1 MTLKAQYKLLHC
13 AGAALCLA
21 SLALFVLTDS
31 TDTHAENP
39 LLGDALAVAG
49 ASMYAAC
56 NVTQERLL
64 REPPSPTPHETLACT
79 AEFLKREFPDPG
91 NMAYLSLFYVAC

>member
-1 MTLKAQYKLLHC
+1 MVLKAQYKVLHC

-31 TDTHAENP
+31 SDTHAQAP
-39 LLGDALAVAG
+39 MVGDALALAG

-64 REPPSPTPHETLACT
+64 REPPLTPLIHI
-79 AEFLKREFPDPG
+79 
-91 NMAYLSLFYVAC
+91 LSGH